1 MKQLLLAFS
10 LCVRRVWLSSV
21 LTDCLA
27 NLGISQTLFFWVEL
41 KSEASRPDS
50 EVLSERE
57 LQYKTSQLKDLLLP
71 ESTQKVRKI
80 IEQLMHHA
88 DL

>member
-10 LCVRRVWLSSV
+10 FCVRRVWLSSV

-27 NLGISQTLFFWVEL
+27 YLGISQTIFFRVEL
-41 KSEASRPDS
+41 KSGASRPDS

-57 LQYKTSQLKDLLLP
+57 LQYKTLAVPDVTAERP
-71 ESTQKVRKI
+71 
-80 IEQLMHHA
+80 A
-88 DL
+88 GA